1 MLLDSRQTKWAG
13 GTAVGALASLA
24 LYIAYVMMSPNG
36 ARGGSMMGIFFASL
50 GTGIIAFEC
59 LLGLRKKYPASP
71 LGSVKTW
78 LSAHVWLGLL
88 SFLLILEHA
97 GFKWGGGLAALLM
110 WIFVVIVISGI
121 FGVAMQNYIPRRMT
135 ELVPRETIEV
145 QIPTVIRG
153 LRIEADERVE
163 YITADLGFNEGEIE
177 YQPAGGVKYYIDSAQ
192 KKGAAEKE
200 QVFIDQRKATP
211 QIEIDENSREALRAH
226 YLQEIRPFLEVE
238 AAPDSK
244 RLFAR
249 KELVA
254 GYFGHLRTI
263 MPVASHIVLQDLES
277 ICEERRQL
285 MVQRRL
291 HRWLHSWLLV
301 HVPLSFALLVL
312 TAVHAVLS
320 LRY

>member
-1 MLLDSRQTKWAG
+1 
-13 GTAVGALASLA
+13 
-24 LYIAYVMMSPNG
+24 
-36 ARGGSMMGIFFASL
+36 
-50 GTGIIAFEC
+50 
-59 LLGLRKKYPASP
+59 
-71 LGSVKTW
+71 
-78 LSAHVWLGLL
+78 VWLGLL

-110 WIFVVIVISGI
+110 WIFLVIVISGI

-177 YQPAGGVKYYIDSAQ
+177 YQAAGGMKYYIDPAQ

-211 QIEIDENSREALRAH
+211 QIEIDETSRDALRAH

-263 MPVASHIVLQDLES
+263 MPVASHVVLHDLES